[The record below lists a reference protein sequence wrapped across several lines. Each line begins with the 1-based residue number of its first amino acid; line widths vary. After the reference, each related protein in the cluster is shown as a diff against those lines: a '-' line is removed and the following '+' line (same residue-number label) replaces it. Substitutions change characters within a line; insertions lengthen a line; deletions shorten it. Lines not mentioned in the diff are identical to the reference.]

1 MARKSYGKRVVYL
14 DCTTP
19 GTMGEYPTLLVPC
32 WPQQMQSSRR
42 GDDGSL
48 GFLRKCE
55 ESGLRPNVSKED
67 QPRLIGAEN
76 FSDQHEAQ

>member
-32 WPQQMQSSRR
+32 WSQQMQSSRR

-48 GFLRKCE
+48 GFLRRCE
-55 ESGLRPNVSKED
+55 ES